1 MIYMETGDAEGS
13 GMQRIWIQKIQVQKV
28 LPTSTAGRVKRA
40 LKLDTVKKDNPS
52 DATPQKVQKKNLN
65 SYSPTTGTCEMSP
78 CSSPVSHNE
87 QNPRNPPA
95 KGGREQS
102 NSDPGLSRRGQPPTE
117 QDGFLKLQ
125 SQVRSSL
132 GRILKIRANLTSLQ
146 ALEGSRELENIL
158 GVSDSSRALSA
169 EVQKTQTL
177 LSQAEELQLLKANH
191 GKLPAPGYFQTV
203 GSTEFL
209 NSLLEQSK
217 EPLGLLPAFPST
229 QALAQRPGM

>member
-1 MIYMETGDAEGS
+1 MMPPYRLGILSQFITPYGF
-13 GMQRIWIQKIQVQKV
+13 Q
-28 LPTSTAGRVKRA
+28 RVKRA

-52 DATPQKVQKKNLN
+52 DATPQKIRNKNLN
-65 SYSPTTGTCEMSP
+65 SYSPTTGTRQMSP
-78 CSSPVSHNE
+78 FSSPVSHKE
-87 QNPRNPPA
+87 QNPGNPPA
-95 KGGREQS
+95 KGGGREQS
-102 NSDPGLSRRGQPPTE
+102 NSHTGLSRRGQPPTE

-132 GRILKIRANLTSLQ
+132 ARILKIRANLTSLQ

-177 LSQAEELQLLKANH
+177 R
-191 GKLPAPGYFQTV
+191 YIQTV

-217 EPLGLLPAFPST
+217 EPLGLLSALPST

>member
-1 MIYMETGDAEGS
+1 MS
-13 GMQRIWIQKIQVQKV
+13 
-28 LPTSTAGRVKRA
+28 VKRA

-52 DATPQKVQKKNLN
+52 DATPQKVKKKNLN
-65 SYSPTTGTCEMSP
+65 SYSPTTGTCQMSP
-78 CSSPVSHNE
+78 FSSPVSHNE

-95 KGGREQS
+95 KGGGREQS
-102 NSDPGLSRRGQPPTE
+102 NSDTGLSRRGQPPTE

-132 GRILKIRANLTSLQ
+132 TRILKIRANLTSLQ

-191 GKLPAPGYFQTV
+191 GKLPAPGYIQTV

-217 EPLGLLPAFPST
+217 EPLGLLPALPST

>member
-95 KGGREQS
+95 KGGGREQS

-177 LSQAEELQLLKANH
+177 R
-191 GKLPAPGYFQTV
+191 YFQTV